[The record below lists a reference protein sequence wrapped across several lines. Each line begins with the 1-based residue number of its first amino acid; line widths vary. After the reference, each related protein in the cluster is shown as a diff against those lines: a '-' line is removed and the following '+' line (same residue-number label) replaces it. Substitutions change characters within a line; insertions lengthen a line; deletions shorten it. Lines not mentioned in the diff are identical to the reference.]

1 MICGGAART
10 PDAASFASLRYYL
23 YLLLTAVL
31 WGSNYHLAKYMVAET
46 TFAGGGFWRYA
57 VAVATLLLVVGRGL
71 PNWATVRRHLGPA
84 ALIGGVALFGF
95 NLCYFLGLG
104 YTSALNGSLIMSLN
118 PASTV
123 LLSAALLGTAVRPLQ
138 VVGLVVSLAGVAYLV
153 TAGEP
158 SRLSDLDLNRGDLCF
173 LGANVCF
180 AFHHVWVKRYGG
192 GLSTQHF
199 TLLIAAFTFA
209 AFLVALT
216 VTGYRP
222 SLDHTPTFWGCVLAF
237 GALGTTLAYLSW
249 NAGVKA
255 LGADVGGMFL
265 NVPPLA
271 TALGAAVLGQPFLR
285 EHYVAGGLVLT
296 GLLIGQWSVYR
307 ARGAEVSR

>member
-1 MICGGAART
+1 MRGRARRE
-10 PDAASFASLRYYL
+10 ARHYL

-31 WGSNYHLAKYMVAET
+31 WGTNYHLAKYMVAET

-57 VAVATLLLVVGRGL
+57 VAVTTLLLVIGRRL
-71 PNWATVRRHLGPA
+71 PDWAAVRAHLGPA

-104 YTSALNGSLIMSLN
+104 HTSALNGSLIMSLN

-123 LLSAALLGTAVRPLQ
+123 LLSALVLGTAVRALQ
-138 VVGLVVSLAGVAYLV
+138 VVGLAVSLTGVVYLV
-153 TAGEP
+153 TAGDV
-158 SRLSDLDLNRGDLCF
+158 SRLGSLSLNLGDVYF
-173 LGANVCF
+173 LGANICF

-192 GLSTQHF
+192 GLSTRHF
-199 TLLIAAFTFA
+199 TFLIAACTLLAFTA
-209 AFLVALT
+209 ALA
-216 VTGYRP
+216 VTDHGP
-222 SLDHTPTFWGCVLAF
+222 SLDHTPTFWACALAF

-271 TALGAAVLGQPFLR
+271 TAAGAAVLGRPFLP
-285 EHYVAGGLVLT
+285 EHFVAGALVLV
-296 GLLIGQWSVYR
+296 GLAIGQVAVYR
-307 ARGAEVSR
+307 SRAAVT

>member
-1 MICGGAART
+1 MRH
-10 PDAASFASLRYYL
+10 YL

-31 WGSNYHLAKYMVAET
+31 WGTNYHLAKYMVAET

-57 VAVATLLLVVGRGL
+57 VAVTALLLVVGRHL
-71 PNWATVRRHLGPA
+71 PDWTTVRRHLGPA
-84 ALIGGVALFGF
+84 ALIGGGALFGF
-95 NLCYFLGLG
+95 NLCYFLGLEH
-104 YTSALNGSLIMSLN
+104 TSALNGSLIMSLN

-123 LLSAALLGTAVRPLQ
+123 LLSALVLGTSIRALQ
-138 VVGLVVSLAGVAYLV
+138 VFGLAVALAGVVYLV
-153 TAGEP
+153 TAGDL
-158 SRLSDLDLNRGDLCF
+158 SRLAGLDLNVGDLYF

-180 AFHHVWVKRYGG
+180 AFHHVWVKRYGV

-199 TLLIAAFTFA
+199 TLLIATCTLL
-209 AFLVALT
+209 AFLVALM

-222 SLDHTPTFWGCVLAF
+222 TLQHTPVFWVCALAF

-265 NVPPLA
+265 NVPPIA
-271 TALGAAVLGQPFLR
+271 TALGAVVLGQPFLP
-285 EHYVAGGLVLT
+285 EHYVAGALVLV
-296 GLLIGQWSVYR
+296 GLLVGQWAVYR
-307 ARGAEVSR
+307 SRPATTDSITRP